1 MAIKLSAQ
9 RIVDNGIESESC
21 RVLPPQVFVFINSER
36 VTLVLEYTHAAV
48 AEGGG
53 ASACA
58 DSAGATP
65 FKGQDGRPLDCA
77 QLAQHCG
84 HPQHG
89 ATALAGCVLD
99 I

>member
-1 MAIKLSAQ
+1 M
-9 RIVDNGIESESC
+9 SC
-21 RVLPPQVFVFINSER
+21 LAPQVFGFINSER
-36 VTLVLEYTHAAV
+36 VTLVLEYTHDAV

-65 FKGQDGRPLDCA
+65 FKGQDGRPLECA

-89 ATALAGCVLD
+89 EIALTGGAFG

>member
-1 MAIKLSAQ
+1 MS
-9 RIVDNGIESESC
+9 SS
-21 RVLPPQVFVFINSER
+21 QVFGFINSER
-36 VTLVLEYTHAAV
+36 VTLVLEYTHDAV
-48 AEGGG
+48 AEAGG

-89 ATALAGCVLD
+89 EIALAGGAFG